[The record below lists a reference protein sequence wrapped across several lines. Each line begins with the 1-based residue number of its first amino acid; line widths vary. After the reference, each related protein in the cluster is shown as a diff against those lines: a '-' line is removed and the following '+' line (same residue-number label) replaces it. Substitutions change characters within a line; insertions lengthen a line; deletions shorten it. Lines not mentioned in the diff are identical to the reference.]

1 VHQVSG
7 FFAFPSHSAEPAEDS
22 VRSCEVT
29 NKCIRPPS
37 PRHLLSAE
45 RRESLA
51 LRTEAGAQH
60 ASARSTIHTEFWEA
74 LHRLA
79 LAVERTHG
87 FTRMS
92 CPHPSCAAH
101 A

>member
-7 FFAFPSHSAEPAEDS
+7 FFAFPSHSAKPAEDS

-29 NKCIRPPS
+29 NTCIYLPS
-37 PRHLLSAE
+37 PRHLLSVE
-45 RRESLA
+45 RRESLT
-51 LRTEAGAQH
+51 LRIEARAQH

-74 LHRLA
+74 QHHLT